1 MTSSARMK
9 RSGSATNAALTR
21 SQKLTRAEVAA
32 QLELLYPSLAA
43 VEGGFATTDN
53 VEILGAYV
61 QIHYALVKDGRGT
74 AQPQAVNDAATA
86 IKTVWDIDQRPRK
99 TATIKEIALLR
110 EVFSLYADILQEI
123 TRAQLLKAIASSKR
137 VKLKES

>member
-1 MTSSARMK
+1 MK
-9 RSGSATNAALTR
+9 RRVSATTEALLR
-21 SQKLTRAEVAA
+21 AQKLTKAEIDA

-43 VEGGFATTDN
+43 VESGFATTDN

-74 AQPQAVNDAATA
+74 AQPQAVNDAVAA
-86 IKTVWDIDQRPRK
+86 IKAVWDIDERTRR
-99 TATIKEIALLR
+99 TATLQEIALLR

-137 VKLKES
+137 AKLKES